1 MRKLTDEL
9 IEKKLED
16 QGILEME
23 EMDHETKLILVLDH
37 FGSEFTHDWQNYGFC
52 FTTTETADGYELYM
66 ATADDRNPD
75 FSYDIYYYDSQ
86 WFEKLSDVIIE
97 GNRIQ
102 IDEYMLDEYGFQDAI
117 DEAYQEFYNDKL
129 KDIEDELI
137 EQGYEREKTG
147 TTKVV

>member
-1 MRKLTDEL
+1 MKKLTDEL
-9 IEKKLED
+9 IENMLED
-16 QGILEME
+16 QGILMHE
-23 EMDHETKLILVLDH
+23 EMDHNTKLVLVLDH
-37 FGSEFTHDWQNYGFC
+37 YGSEFIHDWGRYDFI

-102 IDEYMLDEYGFQDAI
+102 IDEYMMEEYGFQDAI
-117 DEAYQEFYNDKL
+117 DQTYAEFYNDKL
-129 KDIEDELI
+129 KEVEDELI
-137 EQGYEREKTG
+137 EKGYEREQTG

>member
-16 QGILEME
+16 QGILMME
-23 EMDHETKLILVLDH
+23 EMDHDKKLRLVMDH
-37 FGSEFTHDWQNYGFC
+37 FESEFTHDWHNYGFC
-52 FTTTETADGYELYM
+52 FTTLETADGYELYM
-66 ATADDRNPD
+66 ATSDDRNPD

-147 TTKVV
+147 TTEVV

>member
-9 IEKKLED
+9 IENMLED
-16 QGILEME
+16 QGILTHE
-23 EMDHETKLILVLDH
+23 EMDHDKKLELVLGH
-37 FGSEFTHDWQNYGFC
+37 YESEFTHDWQNYDFI

-102 IDEYMLDEYGFQDAI
+102 IDEHLTNEYGFQDAI
-117 DEAYQEFYNDKL
+117 DQTYIEFYNDKL
-129 KDIEDELI
+129 KEVEDELI
-137 EQGYEREKTG
+137 EKGYEREQTG

>member
-1 MRKLTDEL
+1 MKKLTDEL

-16 QGILEME
+16 QGILHFE
-23 EMDHETKLILVLDH
+23 EMDNEKKLELVLDYYE
-37 FGSEFTHDWQNYGFC
+37 SEFTHDWQNYGFC

-102 IDEYMLDEYGFQDAI
+102 IDEYMMEEYGFQDAI
-117 DEAYQEFYNDKL
+117 DTTYEEFYNDKL
-129 KDIEDELI
+129 KEIEDELI
-137 EQGYEREKTG
+137 EQGYERERTENS
-147 TTKVV
+147 

>member
-9 IEKKLED
+9 IESKLEET
-16 QGILEME
+16 GILHFE
-23 EMDHETKLILVLDH
+23 EMDHEKKLQLVLDH
-37 FGSEFTHDWQNYGFC
+37 YGSEFTHDWQNYGFC

-66 ATADDRNPD
+66 ATADDRSPD

-102 IDEYMLDEYGFQDAI
+102 VDEYMMEEYGFQDAI
-117 DEAYQEFYNDKL
+117 DTTYEEFYNDKL

-137 EQGYEREKTG
+137 EQGYERERTENS
-147 TTKVV
+147 

>member
-1 MRKLTDEL
+1 
-9 IEKKLED
+9 
-16 QGILEME
+16 
-23 EMDHETKLILVLDH
+23 MD
-37 FGSEFTHDWQNYGFC
+37 
-52 FTTTETADGYELYM
+52 TADGYELYM

-75 FSYDIYYYDSQ
+75 FSYDVYYYDSQ

-102 IDEYMLDEYGFQDAI
+102 IDEYMMDEYGFKDAI
-117 DEAYQEFYNDKL
+117 DTTYEEFYNDKL

-147 TTKVV
+147 NS

>member
-1 MRKLTDEL
+1 MKKLTDEL

-16 QGILEME
+16 QGILHYE

-37 FGSEFTHDWQNYGFC
+37 FGSEFTHDWHNYGFC

-102 IDEYMLDEYGFQDAI
+102 IDKYMMDEYGFQDAI
-117 DEAYQEFYNDKL
+117 DETYQEFYNDKL

-147 TTKVV
+147 TTEVV

>member
-1 MRKLTDEL
+1 MKKLTDEL

-16 QGILEME
+16 KGILHFEEME
-23 EMDHETKLILVLDH
+23 HEKKLELVLDH
-37 FGSEFTHDWQNYGFC
+37 YESEFTHDWQNYGFV
-52 FTTTETADGYELYM
+52 FTTMDTADGYELYM

-75 FSYDIYYYDSQ
+75 FSYDVYYYDSQ

-102 IDEYMLDEYGFQDAI
+102 IDEYMMDEYGFQDAI
-117 DEAYQEFYNDKL
+117 DTTYEEFYNDKI

-147 TTKVV
+147 NS

>member
-1 MRKLTDEL
+1 MKKLTDEL

-16 QGILEME
+16 QGILHFEEME
-23 EMDHETKLILVLDH
+23 HEKKLELVLDH
-37 FGSEFTHDWQNYGFC
+37 YESEFTHDWQNYGFC

-102 IDEYMLDEYGFQDAI
+102 VDEYMMEEYGFQDAI
-117 DEAYQEFYNDKL
+117 DTTYCEFYNDKL
-129 KDIEDELI
+129 KEIENELI
-137 EQGYEREKTG
+137 EQGYERERTENS
-147 TTKVV
+147 

>member
-1 MRKLTDEL
+1 MKKLTDEL

-16 QGILEME
+16 QGILHFEEME
-23 EMDHETKLILVLDH
+23 HEKKLELVLDH
-37 FGSEFTHDWQNYGFC
+37 YESEFTHDWQNYGFV
-52 FTTTETADGYELYM
+52 FTTLDTADGYELYM
-66 ATADDRNPD
+66 ATADDRQPD

-102 IDEYMLDEYGFQDAI
+102 IDEYMMDEYGFQDAI
-117 DEAYQEFYNDKL
+117 DTTYEEFYNDKI

-147 TTKVV
+147 NS

>member
-1 MRKLTDEL
+1 MRKITDEL

-16 QGILEME
+16 IGILTHE
-23 EMDHETKLILVLDH
+23 EMDHDKKLELVLNH
-37 FGSEFTHDWQNYGFC
+37 FESEFVHDWGRYDFI

-102 IDEYMLDEYGFQDAI
+102 IDEYMMDEYGFMDAI
-117 DEAYQEFYNDKL
+117 DETYQEFYNNKL
-129 KDIEDELI
+129 EEIEYELV
-137 EQGYEREKTG
+137 EQGYEREQTG

>member
-1 MRKLTDEL
+1 MKKLTDEL

-16 QGILEME
+16 QGILHFE
-23 EMDHETKLILVLDH
+23 EMDHEKKLELVLDH
-37 FGSEFTHDWQNYGFC
+37 FESEFTHDWQNYGFC
-52 FTTTETADGYELYM
+52 FTTLETADGYELYM

-75 FSYDIYYYDSQ
+75 FSYDVYYYDSQ

-102 IDEYMLDEYGFQDAI
+102 IDEYMMEEYGFQDAI
-117 DEAYQEFYNDKL
+117 DTTYEEFYNDKL

-137 EQGYEREKTG
+137 EQGYERKKTG
-147 TTKVV
+147 TTEMV

>member
-23 EMDHETKLILVLDH
+23 EMDHDKKLRLVMDH
-37 FGSEFTHDWQNYGFC
+37 FDSEFTHDWQNYGFC
-52 FTTTETADGYELYM
+52 FTTLETADGYELYM

-147 TTKVV
+147 TTEVV

>member
-1 MRKLTDEL
+1 MKKLTDEL

-16 QGILEME
+16 QGILHFEEME
-23 EMDHETKLILVLDH
+23 HEKKLELVLDH
-37 FGSEFTHDWQNYGFC
+37 YESEFTHDWQNYGFC
-52 FTTTETADGYELYM
+52 FTTMDTADGYELYM
-66 ATADDRNPD
+66 ATADDRRPD

-102 IDEYMLDEYGFQDAI
+102 IDEYMMDEYGFQDAI
-117 DEAYQEFYNDKL
+117 DSTYEEFYNDKIH
-129 KDIEDELI
+129 DIENELI

-147 TTKVV
+147 NS

>member
-23 EMDHETKLILVLDH
+23 EMDHDKKLRLVMDH
-37 FGSEFTHDWQNYGFC
+37 FDSEFTHDWQNYGFC
-52 FTTTETADGYELYM
+52 FTTLETADGYELYM

-97 GNRIQ
+97 GNKIQ
-102 IDEYMLDEYGFQDAI
+102 IDEYMMDEYGFQDAI
-117 DEAYQEFYNDKL
+117 DEAYVEFYNDKL

-147 TTKVV
+147 TTEVV

>member
-16 QGILEME
+16 QGILHFEEME
-23 EMDHETKLILVLDH
+23 HERKLQLVLDH
-37 FGSEFTHDWQNYGFC
+37 YGSEFTHDWQNYGFC

-66 ATADDRNPD
+66 ATADDRSPD

-102 IDEYMLDEYGFQDAI
+102 IDEYMMDEYGFQDAI
-117 DEAYQEFYNDKL
+117 DTTYEEFYNDKL

-137 EQGYEREKTG
+137 EKGYERERTG
-147 TTKVV
+147 NS